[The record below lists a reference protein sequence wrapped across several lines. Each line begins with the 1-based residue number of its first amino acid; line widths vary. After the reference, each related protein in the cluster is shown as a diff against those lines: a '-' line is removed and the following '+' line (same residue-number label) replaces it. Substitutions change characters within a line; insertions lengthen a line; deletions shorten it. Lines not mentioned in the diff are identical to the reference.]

1 MTYTTPPA
9 TDAVGVT
16 SVVCAPPSGS
26 TFALGSTTVTCT
38 ARDAAGNA
46 SAKTFTVTVGYSTFA
61 FNGPGI
67 SATANINSVVPMSWQ
82 YTAGGTLLDTGS
94 FAPVT
99 RIFRLTS
106 CQNGSQ
112 TGSPFVDTA
121 KPGNTNFNYKPSS
134 STWQFNWKTPS
145 PPFTNGCYNVYVE
158 LTNAQGLL
166 LQSNGPFK
174 IQLK

>member
-1 MTYTTPPA
+1 
-9 TDAVGVT
+9 
-16 SVVCAPPSGS
+16 
-26 TFALGSTTVTCT
+26 
-38 ARDAAGNA
+38 
-46 SAKTFTVTVGYSTFA
+46 VTVGYSTFA
-61 FNGPGI
+61 FNGPGMP
-67 SATANINSVVPMSWQ
+67 ATANINSVVPMSWQ

-145 PPFTNGCYNVYVE
+145 PPFSNGCYNVYVE
-158 LTNAQGLL
+158 LTNAQGVL